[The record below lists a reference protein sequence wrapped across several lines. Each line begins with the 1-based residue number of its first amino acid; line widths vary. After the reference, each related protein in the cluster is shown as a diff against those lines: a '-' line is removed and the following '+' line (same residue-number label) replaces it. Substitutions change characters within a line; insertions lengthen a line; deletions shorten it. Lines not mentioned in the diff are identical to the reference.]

1 MKLGTLIGLVGI
13 ASTSVL
19 FAAMAIII
27 YIGFP
32 AQQETLL
39 QQRGWVLAD
48 NLKCQIEPKVLTN
61 DRLRINEIIKS
72 AQFSDRDIE
81 YVFVLDAE
89 KQPIASTLPK
99 GVPGDIIRLVNKKP
113 KGKQITNF
121 LTEKHSIVNFS
132 IPLMNG
138 DIGSVHF
145 GINRDSISA
154 YIKSSLIKL
163 TLVFMFLVVTSLIMA
178 VLIGRAVAKPL
189 NQVTRT
195 LKQASSRWPKLE
207 HVKTGFTKEVQEFVA
222 IFKQMLDKLE
232 ETEQNRLD
240 YERKLL
246 AAERLASTGQ
256 LAAEIA
262 HEINNPLDGMMAITQ
277 HLTNVSNQPR
287 TVQKYV
293 GLLKQGL
300 ERIGQTG
307 RQLLNLSRKDV
318 TDYKQVFE
326 VQDTIINTLA
336 LLESSMK
343 KRHIVVNY
351 SCKRRYLAIGSDVAI
366 GQVLMNLFLNAA
378 DAMADKGGRIN
389 LEVTFENSDVLIILT
404 DEGSGISE
412 EESKKIFDPFFS
424 TKNANG
430 GTGLG
435 LSVSRSL
442 VQKCGGQLLL
452 SERKTQNGGAK
463 FVIKLKTPDNR
474 TSLLLR
480 TKTQQSQRGIP
491 KATKTNSSKWQ
502 PKIIPDFINVPKSNK
517 KKETNSVF

>member
-19 FAAMAIII
+19 FVAMAIII

-48 NLKCQIEPKVLTN
+48 NLRCQIEPKVLTN

-72 AQFSDRDIE
+72 ARLSDRDIE

-89 KQPIASTLPK
+89 KKPIASTLSK
-99 GVPGDIIRLVNKKP
+99 GVPGNIISLVAKKP
-113 KGKQITNF
+113 KEKQITNF
-121 LTEKHSIVNFS
+121 RIEKHSIVNFS

-154 YIKSSLIKL
+154 YIKSNLIKL
-163 TLVFMFLVVTSLIMA
+163 TLVFMFLVATGLIMA
-178 VLIGRAVAKPL
+178 MLIGRAVAKPL
-189 NQVTRT
+189 DQITRT
-195 LKQASSRWPKLE
+195 LKQASGRWPKLE
-207 HVKTGFTKEVQEFVA
+207 HVKTGPTKEVKEFVA
-222 IFKQMLDKLE
+222 IFRQMLDKLE
-232 ETEQNRLD
+232 EAEQNRLD
-240 YERKLL
+240 YEHKLL

-262 HEINNPLDGMMAITQ
+262 HEINNPLDGMIAIAS
-277 HLTNVSNQPR
+277 HLNKVADQPQM
-287 TVQKYV
+287 VLKYV

-300 ERIGQTG
+300 ERLCQTG

-318 TDYKQVFE
+318 TNYKQVFDI
-326 VQDTIINTLA
+326 QDTIVNTIT
-336 LLESSMK
+336 LLDGSMK

-351 SCKRRYLAIGSDVAI
+351 LCKRRYLAIGNNVAI
-366 GQVLMNLFLNAA
+366 GQVIMNLLLNAS

-389 LEVTFENSDVLIILT
+389 LEVTSENGDVLIVVT
-404 DEGSGISE
+404 DEGPGISE
-412 EESKKIFDPFFS
+412 EESKKIFEAFFS
-424 TKNANG
+424 TKTANG

-435 LSVSRSL
+435 LSVSRTL
-442 VQKCGGQLLL
+442 VQKCGGRLILA
-452 SERKTQNGGAK
+452 ERKTQNGGAK

-474 TSLLLR
+474 THLLLR
-480 TKTQQSQRGIP
+480 TKTQQSQTDTGEAIKTIP
-491 KATKTNSSKWQ
+491 SKRQ
-502 PKIIPDFINVPKSNK
+502 AEFIPDFVKHS
-517 KKETNSVF
+517 

>member
-1 MKLGTLIGLVGI
+1 MKLGTLIGLIGI

-19 FAAMAIII
+19 FVAMAMII

-48 NLKCQIEPKVLTN
+48 NLRCQIEPKVLTN
-61 DRLRINEIIKS
+61 DRLGINEIIKS
-72 AQFSDRDIE
+72 ARLSDKDIE

-89 KQPIASTLPK
+89 KKPIASTLPK
-99 GVPGDIIRLVNKKP
+99 GVPGNIIRLVTKNSKK
-113 KGKQITNF
+113 KQITNF

-132 IPLMNG
+132 IPLMDG
-138 DIGSVHF
+138 DIGNVHF

-154 YIKSSLIKL
+154 YIRSNLIKL
-163 TLVFMFLVVTSLIMA
+163 TLVFMFLVA
-178 VLIGRAVAKPL
+178 VGLVMSMLIGRAVAKPL
-189 NQVTRT
+189 DQVTRT
-195 LKQASSRWPKLE
+195 LKQASGRWPKLE
-207 HVKTGFTKEVQEFVA
+207 HVKTGPTKEVKEFVA
-222 IFKQMLDKLE
+222 IFRQMLDKLE
-232 ETEQNRLD
+232 EAEQNRLD

-256 LAAEIA
+256 LAAETA
-262 HEINNPLDGMMAITQ
+262 HEINNPLDGMIAIAR
-277 HLTNVSNQPR
+277 HLNNIADQPQMVR
-287 TVQKYV
+287 KYV

-318 TDYKQVFE
+318 TDYKQIFDI
-326 VQDTIINTLA
+326 QDTIINTIT
-336 LLESSMK
+336 LLDGSMK

-351 SCKRRYLAIGSDVAI
+351 LCKRRCLVIGNNVAI
-366 GQVLMNLFLNAA
+366 GQVIMNLLLNAA

-389 LEVTFENSDVLIILT
+389 LEVTPENGEVLVIVT
-404 DEGSGISE
+404 DEGPGIGE
-412 EESKKIFDPFFS
+412 EESKKIFEPFFS
-424 TKNANG
+424 TKTVNG

-435 LSVSRSL
+435 LSVSQTL
-442 VQKCGGQLLL
+442 VQKCGGRLLL
-452 SERKTQNGGAK
+452 VERKTQNGGAK

-480 TKTQQSQRGIP
+480 SKTQQSQADTEKTIP
-491 KATKTNSSKWQ
+491 SERQ
-502 PKIIPDFINVPKSNK
+502 PKFIPDFVKRS
-517 KKETNSVF
+517 

>member
-13 ASTSVL
+13 ALTSVL

-48 NLKCQIEPKVLTN
+48 NLRCQIEPKVLTN

-72 AQFSDRDIE
+72 ARLSDKDIE

-89 KQPIASTLPK
+89 RKPIASTLPK
-99 GVPGDIIRLVNKKP
+99 GVPGNIIRLVAKNP
-113 KGKQITNF
+113 KEKQTTNF

-145 GINRDSISA
+145 GINRNSISA
-154 YIKSSLIKL
+154 YIRSNLIKL
-163 TLVFMFLVVTSLIMA
+163 TLVFMFLVAVGLVMA
-178 VLIGRAVAKPL
+178 MLIGRAVAKPL
-189 NQVTRT
+189 DQITRT
-195 LKQASSRWPKLE
+195 LRQASGRWPKLE
-207 HVKTGFTKEVQEFVA
+207 HVKTGPTKEVKEFVA
-222 IFKQMLDKLE
+222 IFRQMLDKLE
-232 ETEQNRLD
+232 EAEQRRLD

-246 AAERLASTGQ
+246 AAERMASTGQ
-256 LAAEIA
+256 LASEIA
-262 HEINNPLDGMMAITQ
+262 HEINNPLDGMIAIAS
-277 HLTNVSNQPR
+277 HLNNIADQPQMVR
-287 TVQKYV
+287 KYV

-300 ERIGQTG
+300 ERVCQTG

-318 TDYKQVFE
+318 TNYKQVFDIR
-326 VQDTIINTLA
+326 DTIINTIT
-336 LLESSMK
+336 LLDGSMK

-351 SCKRRYLAIGSDVAI
+351 LCKRRYLAIGNNIAI
-366 GQVLMNLFLNAA
+366 GQVIMNLLLNAA
-378 DAMADKGGRIN
+378 DAMADKGGRIS
-389 LEVTFENSDVLIILT
+389 LEVTSENSDVLIVIT
-404 DEGSGISE
+404 DEGPGISE
-412 EESKKIFDPFFS
+412 EKSKKIFEPFFS
-424 TKNANG
+424 TKTANG

-435 LSVSRSL
+435 LSISRTL
-442 VQKCGGQLLL
+442 VQKCGGQLVLA
-452 SERKTQNGGAK
+452 ERKTQNGGAK

-480 TKTQQSQRGIP
+480 SKMQQTQTDTVKTIPSEQQP
-491 KATKTNSSKWQ
+491 EV
-502 PKIIPDFINVPKSNK
+502 IPDFVKRS
-517 KKETNSVF
+517 

>member
-32 AQQETLL
+32 AQQEKLI
-39 QQRGWVLAD
+39 QQRGWVLAE
-48 NLKCQIEPKVLTN
+48 NLRRHIEPKVLTN

-72 AQFSDRDIE
+72 ARLSDRDIE

-89 KQPIASTLPK
+89 KKPIASTLPK
-99 GVPGDIIRLVNKKP
+99 GVPGNLISLLTKNT
-113 KGKQITNF
+113 KGKQITNY

-132 IPLMNG
+132 IPLMEG

-154 YIKSSLIKL
+154 YIKSNLIKL
-163 TLVFMFLVVTSLIMA
+163 TLVFMFLVATGLVMSM
-178 VLIGRAVAKPL
+178 LIGRAVAKPL
-189 NQVTRT
+189 EQVTRT
-195 LKQASSRWPKLE
+195 LKQASGRWPKLE
-207 HVKTGFTKEVQEFVA
+207 HVKTGPTKEVKEFVV
-222 IFKQMLDKLE
+222 IFREMLDKLE
-232 ETEQNRLD
+232 EIEQNRLD

-262 HEINNPLDGMMAITQ
+262 HEINNPLDGMVAIAS
-277 HLTNVSNQPR
+277 HLNKVADQP
-287 TVQKYV
+287 QMIHKYV

-300 ERIGQTG
+300 ERICQTG

-318 TDYKQVFE
+318 TNYKQVFDIR
-326 VQDTIINTLA
+326 DTIINTIT
-336 LLESSMK
+336 LLEGSMK
-343 KRHIVVNY
+343 KRHIVINY
-351 SCKRRYLAIGSDVAI
+351 LCKRRYLVIGNNVAI
-366 GQVLMNLFLNAA
+366 GQVIMNLLLNAT

-389 LEVTFENSDVLIILT
+389 LEVTSENSDVLVIVT
-404 DEGSGISE
+404 DEGPGISE
-412 EESKKIFDPFFS
+412 EESKKIFEPFFS
-424 TKNANG
+424 TKTANG

-452 SERKTQNGGAK
+452 AERKNQNGGAE
-463 FVIKLKTPDNR
+463 FVIKLKVRDNK
-474 TSLLLR
+474 SHLLLR
-480 TKTQQSQRGIP
+480 SKTQQSEADGKKSIKNIP
-491 KATKTNSSKWQ
+491 AKQQ
-502 PKIIPDFINVPKSNK
+502 PNKFIPDFIKG
-517 KKETNSVF
+517 F

>member
-19 FAAMAIII
+19 FVAMAIII

-48 NLKCQIEPKVLTN
+48 NLRCQIEPKVLTD

-72 AQFSDRDIE
+72 ARLSDRDIE

-89 KQPIASTLPK
+89 KKPIASTLPK
-99 GVPGDIIRLVNKKP
+99 GVPGNIVRLVAKRPNE
-113 KGKQITNF
+113 KQITNF
-121 LTEKHSIVNFS
+121 FTEKHSIVHFS
-132 IPLMNG
+132 IPLMDG

-154 YIKSSLIKL
+154 YIKSNLIKL
-163 TLVFMFLVVTSLIMA
+163 TLVFMFLVATGLVMA
-178 VLIGRAVAKPL
+178 MLIGRAVAKPL
-189 NQVTRT
+189 DQVTKT
-195 LKQASSRWPKLE
+195 LKQASGRWPKLE
-207 HVKTGFTKEVQEFVA
+207 HVKTGPTKEVKEFIA
-222 IFKQMLDKLE
+222 IFRQMLDKLE

-246 AAERLASTGQ
+246 VAERLASTGQ

-262 HEINNPLDGMMAITQ
+262 HEINNPLDGMIAIAR
-277 HLTNVSNQPR
+277 HFDNIADQPEM
-287 TVQKYV
+287 VNKYV

-318 TDYKQVFE
+318 KNYKQVFDIR
-326 VQDTIINTLA
+326 DTIINTIA
-336 LLESSMK
+336 LLDGSMK
-343 KRHIVVNY
+343 KRHIVVNHL
-351 SCKRRYLAIGSDVAI
+351 CKRRYLAIGNNIAI
-366 GQVLMNLFLNAA
+366 GQVIMNLLLNAA
-378 DAMADKGGRIN
+378 DAMTDKGGRIN
-389 LEVTFENSDVLIILT
+389 LEVTSENGDVLIVVT
-404 DEGSGISE
+404 DEGPGISE
-412 EESKKIFDPFFS
+412 EESKKIFEPFFS
-424 TKNANG
+424 TKTANG

-452 SERKTQNGGAK
+452 AERKTQNGGAK
-463 FVIKLKTPDNR
+463 FVIKLKMPDNKTR
-474 TSLLLR
+474 VLSR
-480 TKTQQSQRGIP
+480 SKTQQFQTNTARVIKNIP
-491 KATKTNSSKWQ
+491 SKQQ
-502 PKIIPDFINVPKSNK
+502 PKFISDFVKRS
-517 KKETNSVF
+517 